1 MTRFRSLFALAAVA
15 LVASTVSAQLP
26 TPVDPN
32 APHILTVTG
41 QDSVRIPATLAQ
53 LSIVIAAQEETAA
66 AATAAVTAPSQTVL
80 AYLQEKAADRIQ
92 AGALTLSP
100 VYSRRKV
107 SSTGDSEPVITGYTA
122 TWNATFTVP
131 ADRAG
136 DFAAGVIDA
145 GANRITR
152 FDFLA
157 SDDALA
163 AARNEA
169 LQGATRQ
176 ARDTAV
182 AVLTTLDKQLRDVVR
197 IHVNSNGPVRPLARG
212 GVMHAMAMEASSA
225 PAAVEPGF
233 IEVDG
238 NVTLEVRY

>member
-1 MTRFRSLFALAAVA
+1 MTRFRSLFTLAAIALAATTA
-15 LVASTVSAQLP
+15 SAQLAA
-26 TPVDPN
+26 PVDPN
-32 APHILTVTG
+32 APHLLTVTG

-53 LSIVIAAQEETAA
+53 LSIVITAQEESAA
-66 AATAAVTAPSQTVL
+66 AATAAVTTPSHTVL
-80 AYLQEKAADRIQ
+80 AYLQENQADRIQ

-122 TWNATFTVP
+122 SWNATFTVP
-131 ADRAG
+131 AERAG
-136 DFAAGVIDA
+136 DFAAGVIEA

-157 SDDALA
+157 SDEALA

-182 AVLTTLDKQLRDVVR
+182 AVLATLDKELRDVVR
-197 IHVNSNGPVRPLARG
+197 IHVNSNGSVRPLARG
-212 GVMHAMAMEASSA
+212 TVMRAMAMDSNSA